1 MELIYRQADLS
12 DIPLLVRTRI
22 QVLRAVNHLE
32 ETVDLSA
39 VAQQSQDYYSRA
51 LRDGSCIVY
60 LVFDNGQ
67 VVGTGGISFFRVMPT
82 YHDPTGEKAYIM
94 NMYTAPTHRRRG
106 IAIHTLDLLVS
117 AAKAR
122 GVTHISL
129 EATDMGRPLYQ
140 AYGFV
145 PMAHEMELPHG

>member
-32 ETVDLSA
+32 ESVDLSA

-94 NMYTAPTHRRRG
+94 NMYTAPTHRRQG